1 MTNAV
6 PKPPSNPAEA
16 LDWLRLIRSPRVG
29 PVTFRRLMAEH
40 GSAAAALAALPGIA
54 KDASASGYE
63 VCTAERAQAEYD
75 AGAKAGARLLTM
87 GEADYPSALLDL
99 HDAPPLLW
107 AFGDVTLAQRPG
119 VAIVGARNASALGLR
134 MARNLAMGL
143 GKADQVVVSGL
154 ARGIDAAAHEAAM
167 DTGTIAVLAGG
178 VDVPYPAENAELARQ
193 IYRKG
198 LLLSEQPMGLQP
210 QARHFPRRNRL
221 ISGLSQALV
230 VVEAAVKSG
239 SLITARDALDQGR
252 EVMAVP
258 AHPFDARSGGSNQLI
273 RDGALLVRGTD
284 DILAA
289 LPYAMPI
296 ARVETSQVDPAPTS
310 ITSDLRGAILT
321 CLAADPVAEHLVG
334 ETVKAPS
341 DVVAHHLTE
350 LEVEGLVAR
359 HPGGLVA
366 RVA

>member
-1 MTNAV
+1 MSEPLPT
-6 PKPPSNPAEA
+6 PPQSVAEA

-29 PVTFRRLMAEH
+29 PVTFRRLLAEH
-40 GSAAAALAALPGIA
+40 GTAAAALLALPQIA
-54 KDASASGYE
+54 KAASANGYE
-63 VCTAERAQAEYD
+63 ACSVERAEAEYG
-75 AGAKAGARLLTM
+75 AGLKVGARLLAL
-87 GEADYPSALLDL
+87 GEAAYPKALVDL

-107 AFGDVTLAQRPG
+107 AFGDVDLAQRSA

-134 MARNLAMGL
+134 MARSLAKGL
-143 GKADQVVVSGL
+143 GKAEQVVVSGL

-167 DTGTIAVLAGG
+167 ETGTIAVLAGG
-178 VDVPYPAENAELARQ
+178 VDVPYPAESADLARQ

-221 ISGLSQALV
+221 ISGLCQALV

-289 LPYAMPI
+289 LPHAI
-296 ARVETSQVDPAPTS
+296 AAPCEEQAPAVIQTPAPGTDVRS
-310 ITSDLRGAILT
+310 AILT
-321 CLAADPVAEHLVG
+321 CLAADPVAEHLVS
-334 ETVKAPS
+334 ETIQMPS
-341 DVVAHHLTE
+341 DVIAHHLTE
-350 LEVEGLVAR
+350 LELEGVVAR
-359 HPGGLVA
+359 QPGGLVS

>member
-1 MTNAV
+1 MSEPLPTP
-6 PKPPSNPAEA
+6 PKTAAEA
-16 LDWLRLIRSPRVG
+16 LDWLRLIRSPRIG

-40 GSAAAALAALPGIA
+40 GSAAAALVALPQIA
-54 KDASASGYE
+54 KAASTDGYE
-63 VCTAERAQAEYD
+63 ACSIARAEAEYA
-75 AGAKAGARLLTM
+75 AGLKVGARLLAL
-87 GEADYPSALLDL
+87 GEAAYPNALCDL

-107 AFGDVTLAQRPG
+107 AFGDVDLAQRSA

-134 MARNLAMGL
+134 MARILAKGL
-143 GKADQVVVSGL
+143 GKSEQVVVSGL

-167 DTGTIAVLAGG
+167 ETGTIAVLAGG
-178 VDVPYPAENAELARQ
+178 VDVPYPAENAALARQ
-193 IYRKG
+193 IYRHG

-221 ISGLSQALV
+221 ISGLGQALV

-273 RDGALLVRGTD
+273 RDGALLVRGTN

-289 LPYAMPI
+289 LPHTA
-296 ARVETSQVDPAPTS
+296 ATERHEEVPAVIQAPVPGTDVRS
-310 ITSDLRGAILT
+310 AILT
-321 CLAADPVAEHLVG
+321 CLAADPVAEHLVS
-334 ETVKAPS
+334 ETTQIPS
-341 DVVAHHLTE
+341 DVIAHHLTE
-350 LEVEGLVAR
+350 LELEGVVAR
-359 HPGGLVA
+359 QPGGLVA

>member
-1 MTNAV
+1 MSEPLPT
-6 PKPPSNPAEA
+6 PPSSAAEA

-29 PVTFRRLMAEH
+29 PVTFRRLLAEY
-40 GSAAAALAALPGIA
+40 GTAASALAALPEIA
-54 KDASASGYE
+54 KAASADKYE
-63 VCTAERAQAEYD
+63 ACAPERAEAEYA
-75 AGAKAGARLLTM
+75 AGAKVGARLLAL
-87 GEADYPSALLDL
+87 GETAYPQALTDL

-107 AFGDVTLAQRPG
+107 AFGDVTLAQRSA

-134 MARNLAMGL
+134 MARSLAKGL
-143 GKADQVVVSGL
+143 GKAEQVVVSGL
-154 ARGIDAAAHEAAM
+154 ARGIDAAAHAAAM
-167 DTGTIAVLAGG
+167 ETGTIAVLAGG
-178 VDVPYPAENAELARQ
+178 VDVPYPAENADLARQ

-221 ISGLSQALV
+221 ISGLGRALV

-273 RDGALLVRGTD
+273 RDGALLVRNTD
-284 DILAA
+284 DILDA
-289 LPYAMPI
+289 LPHVTATASETAAPI
-296 ARVETSQVDPAPTS
+296 LCAPPPAP
-310 ITSDLRGAILT
+310 SDLRRAILT
-321 CLAADPVAEHLVG
+321 CLAADPVAEHLVS
-334 ETVKAPS
+334 ETIQMPP
-341 DVVAHHLTE
+341 DIIAHHLTE
-350 LEVEGLVAR
+350 LELEGVIAR
-359 HPGGLVA
+359 QPGGLVA